1 VSWVEQKLEH
11 VGAMVAL
18 EAERTR
24 DAFAAGLAQT
34 QRGLRVDGAAP
45 RPLPTVSGILYAGGP
60 KRLVGWT
67 ARETGGVAS
76 VSVDLYDGGDA
87 GAVDPSRLVASLTC
101 PAGMESKYSAMPA
114 GISFGEGLYAVVSGT
129 GTLRGVALIGAV
141 D

>member
-1 VSWVEQKLEH
+1 VGWVDQQVKEI
-11 VGAMVAL
+11 VGAVAL

-34 QRGLRVDGAAP
+34 QRGLRIDGAAP
-45 RPLPTVSGILYAGGP
+45 RPLPTVSGVLYPGGP
-60 KRLVGWT
+60 KRLVGWA
-67 ARETGGVAS
+67 ARETGGAAS
-76 VSVDLYDGGDA
+76 VSVDLYDGGDQ
-87 GAVDPSRLVASLTC
+87 GAVDPSRLVASFTC
-101 PAGMESKYSAMPA
+101 LAGGESKYSAMPA